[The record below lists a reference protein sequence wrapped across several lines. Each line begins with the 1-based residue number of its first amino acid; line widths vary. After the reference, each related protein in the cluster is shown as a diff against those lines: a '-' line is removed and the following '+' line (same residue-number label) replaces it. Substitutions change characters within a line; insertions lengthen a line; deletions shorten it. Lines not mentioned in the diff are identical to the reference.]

1 MTSDEGFLS
10 VDQLVGLTAYDRD
23 GAKVGSVEQVY
34 RDDRTGRPEWVT
46 VKTGLFGMK
55 ESFVPL
61 EGARSDAE
69 GLHLEHDKN
78 AIKDAPRLDAG
89 QHLDAAGEEEL
100 YAHYGM
106 TATGG
111 GMSGGGEGKQGAA
124 APGGMDTEDES
135 LAGTGQ
141 QAKAGTPSADQA
153 GMSGAGSGLGPANP
167 NEATGESTERELA
180 GAGARTS
187 WDGEPG
193 EEMIRSEER
202 LRVGTQEEE
211 SGRAR
216 LHKVVVT
223 ENVTT
228 TIPVSHE
235 EARLV
240 REPIR
245 EGDAVDASIGEE
257 NAEVTLHAERPVI
270 RKEAVPVERVRLEA
284 ERVTEEQEVSDS
296 VRKERVDY
304 DDGSAGPGRSTER
317 GAPPEEY

>member
-69 GLHLEHDKN
+69 GLHLDHDKN
-78 AIKDAPRLDAG
+78 TIKDAPRLDAG

-106 TATGG
+106 TATGA
-111 GMSGGGEGKQGAA
+111 MSGGDEGKKGAA
-124 APGGMDTEDES
+124 APGGMDAEDES
-135 LAGTGQ
+135 LTGTGQ
-141 QAKAGTPSADQA
+141 QARAGTTSADQA
-153 GMSGAGSGLGPANP
+153 GMKGAGSGLGPANP

-180 GAGARTS
+180 GAGARSS
-187 WDGEPG
+187 WEGEPG
-193 EEMIRSEER
+193 EEMILSEER

-245 EGDAVDASIGEE
+245 EGDSVDASIGEE

-270 RKEAVPVERVRLEA
+270 RKEAVAVERVRLEA

-304 DDGSAGPGRSTER
+304 DDGSASPGRD
-317 GAPPEEY
+317 APPEER

>member
-106 TATGG
+106 TATGS

-141 QAKAGTPSADQA
+141 RDKAGTTSADQA

-180 GAGARTS
+180 GAGARSS

-245 EGDAVDASIGEE
+245 DGDAVDASIGEE

-270 RKEAVPVERVRLEA
+270 RKEAVAVERVHLET

-296 VRKERVDY
+296 VRKERVEY
-304 DDGSAGPGRSTER
+304 DDGGAGPGR
-317 GAPPEEY
+317 GAPPEES

>member
-1 MTSDEGFLS
+1 
-10 VDQLVGLTAYDRD
+10 
-23 GAKVGSVEQVY
+23 
-34 RDDRTGRPEWVT
+34 
-46 VKTGLFGMK
+46 
-55 ESFVPL
+55 
-61 EGARSDAE
+61 
-69 GLHLEHDKN
+69 
-78 AIKDAPRLDAG
+78 
-89 QHLDAAGEEEL
+89 
-100 YAHYGM
+100 
-106 TATGG
+106 
-111 GMSGGGEGKQGAA
+111 
-124 APGGMDTEDES
+124 
-135 LAGTGQ
+135 
-141 QAKAGTPSADQA
+141 
-153 GMSGAGSGLGPANP
+153 MSGAGSGLGPANP
-167 NEATGESTERELA
+167 NEATGEATDRELA
-180 GAGARTS
+180 GAGARSS
-187 WDGEPG
+187 WDGEPA
-193 EEMIRSEER
+193 EELIRSEER

-304 DDGSAGPGRSTER
+304 DDGTTRPGRD
-317 GAPPEEY
+317 APPEER